1 MAAGRESG
9 TGCPETGPDQGPC
22 VASDAMAPRLSAS
35 HGGWGSRW
43 NRSAGGARALI
54 DGRPRE
60 GKGCPVSWLAQDTLQ
75 QSGTW
80 AQGKAM
86 EWVCNAT

>member
-22 VASDAMAPRLSAS
+22 VASDAMALRLSAS

-60 GKGCPVSWLAQDTLQ
+60 GKGCPVFHGWPRTL

-86 EWVCNAT
+86 E